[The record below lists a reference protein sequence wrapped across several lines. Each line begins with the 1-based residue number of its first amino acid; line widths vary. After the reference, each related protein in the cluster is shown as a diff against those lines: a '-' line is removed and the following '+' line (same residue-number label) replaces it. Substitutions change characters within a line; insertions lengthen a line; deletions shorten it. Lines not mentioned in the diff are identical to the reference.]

1 MSITEKLHKA
11 GKLPNPPLH
20 VLSPELE
27 VIMGSFAY
35 GVSGKS
41 SDMDVNAVCIPPKEM
56 VFPHLSGMVPGFGPP
71 LNTFQQYQQHHI
83 DLDDKEYD
91 LVSFSLIKFFQL
103 AAENNPNIIDV
114 LFVPERCITHMTEIG
129 KLMRDNRK
137 EFLHKGAYHKFKGY
151 AYSQM
156 QKIKT
161 MKPVGKRAEL
171 VEKFGYDTKFAYH
184 VVRLANEAESILMTG
199 DLDIEA
205 SKEQLK
211 AIRAGSMTLDELVT
225 WFKAKEAALD
235 QLYITSTLQH
245 SPDMEKLNRILMACL
260 ESKYGSLDN
269 LMQGGIDYRR
279 LAVYDK
285 IEKLVRSL

>member
-1 MSITEKLHKA
+1 MSISEKLNKA
-11 GKLPNPPLH
+11 GKLPSPPLH
-20 VLSPELE
+20 VLEPEYE

-35 GVSGKS
+35 GVSGKA

-71 LNTFQQYQQHHI
+71 LNTFGQYQQHHI
-83 DLDDKEYD
+83 ELDDKEYD

-103 AAENNPNIIDV
+103 ASENNPNIIDV

-129 KLMRDNRK
+129 KLMRDNRRQ
-137 EFLHKGAYHKFKGY
+137 FLHKGSYHKFKGY

-171 VEKFGYDTKFAYH
+171 VEKFGYDTKLAYH
-184 VVRLANEAESILMTG
+184 VVRLAYESESILMTG
-199 DLDIEA
+199 DLNLEA
-205 SKEQLK
+205 NKEQLK
-211 AIRAGSMTLDELVT
+211 AIRAGSMTLDELVE
-225 WFKAKEAALD
+225 WFKGKAKTLD
-235 QLYITSTLQH
+235 ELYVTSTLQH
-245 SPDMEKLNRILMACL
+245 KPDMDALNRILMACL

-269 LMQGGIDYRR
+269 LMRGGIDYKR

-285 IEKLVRSL
+285 IEKLVKGL